1 MSARWS
7 THYGDLDLHGG
18 RAAGAGRR
26 HPPSPRRG
34 LCVRLCLPVAERY
47 RQPAEPGHESTQHG
61 VVPVRGMGQSADQAI
76 SIGWL
81 NVQSL
86 RNKTDAVEELVRDR
100 SLDAL
105 ALTETWHTDS
115 DDICLRLATPEGY
128 AIAEVAR
135 PPGRAGGG
143 VAIIFNKSL
152 KCSRVSVPASSTF
165 EAICVRY

>member
-1 MSARWS
+1 M
-7 THYGDLDLHGG
+7 
-18 RAAGAGRR
+18 
-26 HPPSPRRG
+26 
-34 LCVRLCLPVAERY
+34 
-47 RQPAEPGHESTQHG
+47 QHG
-61 VVPVRGMGQSADQAI
+61 ARLPVRGMGQSADQAI

-100 SLDAL
+100 SLDVL

-152 KCSRVSVPASSTF
+152 KCSRVPVPASSTF
-165 EAICVRY
+165 EAICVRLTSAREQVVILNIYRPGSEKPSAQFFDELTAVLETLVINSGPVVIGGDFNVQF

>member
-1 MSARWS
+1 
-7 THYGDLDLHGG
+7 
-18 RAAGAGRR
+18 
-26 HPPSPRRG
+26 
-34 LCVRLCLPVAERY
+34 
-47 RQPAEPGHESTQHG
+47 
-61 VVPVRGMGQSADQAI
+61 MGQSADQAV

-105 ALTETWHTDS
+105 ALIETWHTDS

-135 PPGRAGGG
+135 PRP
-143 VAIIFNKSL
+143 VALAAASP
-152 KCSRVSVPASSTF
+152 SSSTSRSSAPAF
-165 EAICVRY
+165 QCQAAARSKLSACDTDPPVNRSLQISY